1 MSTRYSTRG
10 RWLLLLGMVVLLLG
24 LFVVPARAAETRGG
38 ELVVIARDEIISDDL
53 YVAAN
58 TVTID
63 GTVKGDVVAFAS
75 QIIVNGTIEGDLLA
89 AGQGV
94 ILNGRVGDDM
104 RVAGQAI
111 VLGPGASVAGD
122 LAIGAL
128 SLENKAG
135 SVVSGDLLAGAYQ
148 ALLAGEIG
156 QDIRGSLDRLE
167 LRGSVGGNVDVAVS
181 GDTSASAVQFSPA
194 GQIPIPSVQPN
205 LTLADSAR
213 IGGKL
218 TYTSKAEASLSPSAT
233 VAGDVDYTQTPAA
246 APAAPSLPG
255 LASLQRLAGLLLIGV
270 LLLWLLPA
278 WTRRMAD
285 TVQTRPLPSLAW
297 GLITLAALAVAVI
310 AILFVTI
317 TLAILFG
324 YLTLGGLAALSV
336 GLGMLV
342 NTMLVIGGIAFMSYV
357 AQVLIAYVAGRW
369 ILQRVQ
375 PAWAERPVVPLVAG
389 LILYIILRAIP
400 VLGTLVG
407 WLVVLLALGALWEWG
422 RATFRRIRPTPAP
435 IVGFQPAA

>member
-1 MSTRYSTRG
+1 M
-10 RWLLLLGMVVLLLG
+10 LLLLLG
-24 LFVVPARAAETRGG
+24 LFAVPARAAETRGG
-38 ELVVIARDEIISDDL
+38 EQVVIGRDEIISDDL

-94 ILNGRVGDDM
+94 LLNGRVGDDM

-135 SVVSGDLLAGAYQ
+135 SVVSGDLLVGAYQ

-156 QDIRGSLDRLE
+156 KDISGSLDRLE
-167 LRGSVGGNVDVAVS
+167 LRGSVAGNVDVAVS
-181 GDTSASAVQFSPA
+181 GDTGASAVQFSPA

-233 VAGDVDYTQTPAA
+233 VASGIGYMQTPAA

-285 TVQTRPLPSLAW
+285 TVQARPLPSLAW
-297 GLITLAALAVAVI
+297 GLIALAALAVAVI

-336 GLGMLV
+336 GLGLLV
-342 NTMLVIGGIAFMSYV
+342 NTMLVISGIAFMSYV

-369 ILQRVQ
+369 LVQRVQ

-422 RATFRRIRPTPAP
+422 RAAFRRIRPTPAP

>member
-1 MSTRYSTRG
+1 VSTRYSTRG
-10 RWLLLLGMVVLLLG
+10 RWLLLLGMLVLLLG
-24 LFVVPARAAETRGG
+24 LFAVPARAAETRGG
-38 ELVVIARDEIISDDL
+38 EQVVIARDEIISDDL

-94 ILNGRVGDDM
+94 LLNGRVGDDM

-128 SLENKAG
+128 SLENKPG

-156 QDIRGSLDRLE
+156 KDISGSLDRLE

-218 TYTSKAEASLSPSAT
+218 TYTSKAEASLGPSAT
-233 VAGDVDYTQTPAA
+233 VAGGVGYTQTPAA
-246 APAAPSLPG
+246 APTVPGLPG

-285 TVQTRPLPSLAW
+285 TVQARPLPSLAW
-297 GLITLAALAVAVI
+297 GLIALAALAVAVI

-317 TLAILFG
+317 TLALLFG

-342 NTMLVIGGIAFMSYV
+342 NTMLVIGSIAFMSYV
-357 AQVLIAYVAGRW
+357 AQVLIAYMAGRW

-400 VLGTLVG
+400 GLGTLVG